1 MEIKLPQKVK
11 DILDVIEANGYEA
24 YVVGGCVRDSI
35 LGREPGDWDITTS
48 ARPEEIKALFRKTI
62 DTGIAHGTVTV
73 MQGKEGFEVTT
84 YRVDGEYEDGRHPN
98 EVVFTP
104 DLKEDLRRRD
114 FTINAMAYN
123 EKEGLIDLYNG
134 MYDLKY
140 RNIRCVGNADERFDE
155 DALRILRAVRF
166 AAQLDFGI
174 ERETYAAICRHA
186 ENLRKVSSERIQV
199 EIVKILT
206 SPNPEKWLDL
216 YRNKTV
222 EDGISAM
229 QEVSGSD
236 EWLCEAYM
244 KTDYSKLCEADFQQT
259 LNNYL
264 AYQIKEGKIY
274 ES

>member
-1 MEIKLPQKVK
+1 MEVKLPQKVK
-11 DILDVIEANGYEA
+11 EILNVIEANGYEA

-48 ARPEEIKALFRKTI
+48 AKPDEIKALFRRTI

-73 MQGKEGFEVTT
+73 MQGNEGFEVTT
-84 YRVDGEYEDGRHPN
+84 FRVDGKYEDGRHPN
-98 EVVFTP
+98 EVIFTP
-104 DLKEDLRRRD
+104 NLKEDLRRRD

-206 SPNPEKWLDL
+206 APNPEKWLDL